1 MSETAATGSRYL
13 DETWRRM
20 AWIAPLALAVWIILL
35 TAFAMLLDQTS
46 LPPVELKPLE
56 ARFMEL
62 PPPAGLQGGPSAPT
76 HPAPRVVPKVKPH
89 VVRESKPVP
98 RRHEAKPAPEVP
110 PSPFG
115 TAKSSATTAPPAAA
129 NPPASS
135 GGAASGGS
143 GAGSS
148 TGMGSD
154 SSGARALYAPTP
166 DIPDDMRDE
175 PFQAVAVAHFTV
187 SNNGDVRVSLTQP
200 TANPRMNQILLDTL
214 KQWRFFPAMK
224 SGIAVDSEF
233 DLRIPI
239 TVQ

>member
-1 MSETAATGSRYL
+1 
-13 DETWRRM
+13 
-20 AWIAPLALAVWIILL
+20 
-35 TAFAMLLDQTS
+35 
-46 LPPVELKPLE
+46 
-56 ARFMEL
+56 
-62 PPPAGLQGGPSAPT
+62 
-76 HPAPRVVPKVKPH
+76 
-89 VVRESKPVP
+89 
-98 RRHEAKPAPEVP
+98 
-110 PSPFG
+110 
-115 TAKSSATTAPPAAA
+115 
-129 NPPASS
+129 
-135 GGAASGGS
+135 
-143 GAGSS
+143 
-148 TGMGSD
+148 MGSD

>member
-1 MSETAATGSRYL
+1 
-13 DETWRRM
+13 
-20 AWIAPLALAVWIILL
+20 
-35 TAFAMLLDQTS
+35 MLLEQTS
-46 LPPVELKPLE
+46 PPPVELKPVE

-62 PPPAGLQGGPSAPT
+62 PPPAGLQGGPSAPA
-76 HPAPRVVPKVKPH
+76 HPAPRVVPKAKPH

-98 RRHEAKPAPEVP
+98 KRHEAKPMPEVP

-115 TAKSSATTAPPAAA
+115 TAKSSTTTAPPAAA

-135 GGAASGGS
+135 GAAASGGS